1 MGGTIIIAGGGALLG
16 AGASGGAA
24 TLGTW
29 VIANQDAY
37 VLNTCAKL
45 TVFCREV
52 LVKTDDGTELMHQ
65 VRQRVCGQLR
75 ETESQIEFLTQL
87 KQFIKR
93 IDSKEVESDSK
104 AKHDR
109 SEALKGITQSEKN
122 MKKSVKYMQ
131 KYVKELAKIAGIR
144 DEDASGTRQKVKA
157 QIEKG

>member
-1 MGGTIIIAGGGALLG
+1 MGGTISIAGGGALLG

-87 KQFIKR
+87 KQFIKW
-93 IDSKEVESDSK
+93 
-104 AKHDR
+104 
-109 SEALKGITQSEKN
+109 LF
-122 MKKSVKYMQ
+122 
-131 KYVKELAKIAGIR
+131 
-144 DEDASGTRQKVKA
+144 SG
-157 QIEKG
+157 